1 LGFSF
6 NENGTGSIGLVGRLA
21 GDVSDFARSEGERM
35 GGDYDQADADREAVG
50 QNLVKEL
57 KGNPLSPWGWN
68 AKGDLKTAA
77 KAVENASTPLPA
89 RPFSGAIDNPAAE
102 SF

>member
-1 LGFSF
+1 MEKVQRRASLS
-6 NENGTGSIGLVGRLA
+6 GLEVR
-21 GDVSDFARSEGERM
+21 V
-35 GGDYDQADADREAVG
+35 
-50 QNLVKEL
+50 LVKEL

-68 AKGDLKTAA
+68 AKGDVKTAA
-77 KAVENASTPLPA
+77 KAVENAITPLPA